1 MNKQLGGVLL
11 VAGTCIGGGMIALP
25 LSLASLGLI
34 PGFIL
39 MVLVWGVSY
48 YSALLN
54 LELNLQAGQG
64 LTLGALGKRF
74 SGWGAQFLGETS
86 LKSFSYVLLT
96 FYLGAGASI
105 LKTSCVGNSF
115 LFDFSA
121 VYALFAF
128 LVFTAPPRMVDYLNR
143 VLFMM
148 MIAVIFLF
156 IIVLLSLIQWNNL
169 PLWPSSENL
178 FKNGLFVLP
187 VIFTSFGFQVIFHS
201 LMEYCG
207 KDSGM
212 LKRVFFWGSLIPA
225 IIYALWT
232 IGALS
237 VVYQKDLSFYQVLQE
252 RCTDVG
258 VLVQKLGKITDFKWT
273 YQLVEWFSWLAITTS
288 LVGVGLGLVDGFNA
302 FFQDKIHHPFLR
314 RVVCASLTVLPAYGM
329 SVLLP
334 AIVNILGL
342 AGMILSFFAIL
353 IPLYLLQKGAFKS
366 LNYTILNNKNLLYS
380 MIFAGILIMT
390 AEAMTLWIK

>member
-1 MNKQLGGVLL
+1 
-11 VAGTCIGGGMIALP
+11 
-25 LSLASLGLI
+25 LASLGLI

-39 MVLVWGVSY
+39 MALVWGICY
-48 YSALLN
+48 CSALVN

-74 SGWGAQFLGETS
+74 SGLGAQFLGETS
-86 LKSFSYVLLT
+86 LKSFSYALLT

-105 LKTSCVGNSF
+105 LKASWGGDSF
-115 LFDFSA
+115 LFDLSA
-121 VYALFAF
+121 VYAFFAF
-128 LVFTAPPRMVDYLNR
+128 LVFLAPPKMVDYLNR
-143 VLFMM
+143 VLFMV

-156 IIVLLSLIQWNNL
+156 IAVLLSLIQWNNL

-178 FKNGLFVLP
+178 FKNGLFALP
-187 VIFTSFGFQVIFHS
+187 LIFTSFGFQVIFHS

-225 IIYALWT
+225 IIYVLWT

-252 RCTDVG
+252 RCADVG
-258 VLVQKLGKITDFKWT
+258 ILVQKLGKITGFKWT

-314 RVVCASLTVLPAYGM
+314 RVVCALLTVLPAYGM
-329 SVLLP
+329 AVLLP
-334 AIVNILGL
+334 TIVNILGF

-380 MIFAGILIMT
+380 MIFAGVLIMA
-390 AEAMTLWIK
+390 AEAVTLWIK